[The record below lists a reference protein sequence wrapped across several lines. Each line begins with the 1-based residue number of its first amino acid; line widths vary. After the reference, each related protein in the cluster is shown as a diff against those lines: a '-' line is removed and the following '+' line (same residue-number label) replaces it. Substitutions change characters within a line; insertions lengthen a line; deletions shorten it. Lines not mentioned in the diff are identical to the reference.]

1 MVAGGDGCSRKAIF
15 SFFYR
20 KEDRGFPVDANTQDI
35 LQIWLKISTQ
45 WQTFLTI
52 LVEVSIDRITK
63 NPTVSEK
70 LNSCTL
76 CNGMPCIYYLTL
88 YPIIQSKW
96 YIFTVSYTFMWQP
109 SCNSQL
115 LRNNFK
121 LLKTSKKSFGE
132 CYFSMPNKT
141 LELCFTH
148 SQKDV
153 YIEKLSAKPFICK
166 EENLLSRQELHRT
179 SETAGL
185 HL

>member
-15 SFFYR
+15 SFFYW

-76 CNGMPCIYYLTL
+76 CNGMPCIYYLRL

-96 YIFTVSYTFMWQP
+96 YIFTVSYTFM
-109 SCNSQL
+109 
-115 LRNNFK
+115 
-121 LLKTSKKSFGE
+121 
-132 CYFSMPNKT
+132 
-141 LELCFTH
+141 
-148 SQKDV
+148 
-153 YIEKLSAKPFICK
+153 
-166 EENLLSRQELHRT
+166 
-179 SETAGL
+179 
-185 HL
+185 